1 MSSYSLPW
9 VVYNLCV
16 RGDTEDMGR
25 VEKMDCKANGEVVF
39 RAIRVLD
46 PDSVEYPNRWNVQ
59 GWYLE
64 KEMGYAIELFTSRTI
79 DRRYPMLPATIT
91 KIHQAFKEI
100 KHMAIDT
107 WQEECRLAARQAMKE
122 VIETRMHNSIDAHL
136 EQMRVAGLPD
146 RRNGSFSSH
155 LLTEVG
161 DLELRIPR
169 TRTFSAHAL
178 LRRFA
183 RRTASIERTILMAFL
198 LGLSTRKV
206 GPALLSILGE
216 PVSPSTVSHIAK
228 QLDQSVQAYHQ
239 RALSDQYELLVLD
252 GIVMRRKTG
261 VGAQRRTMLVALGI
275 KADGKKEII
284 DFRQVPGES
293 QSAWEGFLNDLYQRG
308 LEGQALKLIVVDGG
322 KGLLAALPLVY
333 GHVPMQRC
341 WTHKTRN
348 VLNYVKRMDQ
358 EKVKGSLH
366 RISHAPNLREA
377 QRAAQRFVARWK
389 WIYPNA
395 VDCLQKDLPDL
406 LSFLQIKTQLA
417 PSVIRTT
424 NAIERRFVEVRRR
437 TRPMGTFS
445 DRTSMERILF
455 SVFTYENLK
464 QRTATPFLLLTQ
476 NN

>member
-1 MSSYSLPW
+1 
-9 VVYNLCV
+9 
-16 RGDTEDMGR
+16 
-25 VEKMDCKANGEVVF
+25 
-39 RAIRVLD
+39 
-46 PDSVEYPNRWNVQ
+46 
-59 GWYLE
+59 
-64 KEMGYAIELFTSRTI
+64 
-79 DRRYPMLPATIT
+79 MLPATIT

-107 WQEECRLAARQAMKE
+107 WQEECRFAARRAMKE
-122 VIETRMHNSIDAHL
+122 VIESRMHNSIDAHL
-136 EQMRVAGLPD
+136 EQMRVVGLPD
-146 RRNGSFSSH
+146 RRNGSFPSH

-169 TRTFSAHAL
+169 TRTFSAHVL
-178 LRRFA
+178 LKRFA

-216 PVSPSTVSHIAK
+216 PISPSTVSQIAK

-239 RALSDQYELLVLD
+239 RALLDNYEVLVVD

-261 VGAQRRTMLVALGI
+261 VGAQRRSMLVALGI

-284 DFRQVPGES
+284 DFRQATGES
-293 QSAWEGFLNDLYQRG
+293 QSAWEGFLNHLHERG
-308 LEGQALKLIVVDGG
+308 LKGESLKLIVVDGG

-333 GHVPMQRC
+333 GHVPIQRC

-348 VLNYVKRMDQ
+348 VLNYVKRADQ
-358 EKVKGSLH
+358 QRVKRSLH
-366 RISHAPNLREA
+366 RVSHAPNLREA
-377 QRAAQRFVARWK
+377 QRAAQRFVARWRAS
-389 WIYPNA
+389 YPKA
-395 VDCLQKDLPDL
+395 VNCLEKDLADL
-406 LSFLQIKTQLA
+406 LTFLEVKTPLA
-417 PSVIRTT
+417 LSVIRTT

-437 TRPMGTFS
+437 SRPMGTFS

-464 QRTATPFLLLTQ
+464 QRSATPFLLLTQ

>member
-1 MSSYSLPW
+1 
-9 VVYNLCV
+9 
-16 RGDTEDMGR
+16 
-25 VEKMDCKANGEVVF
+25 
-39 RAIRVLD
+39 
-46 PDSVEYPNRWNVQ
+46 
-59 GWYLE
+59 
-64 KEMGYAIELFTSRTI
+64 
-79 DRRYPMLPATIT
+79 MLPATIT

-107 WQEECRLAARQAMKE
+107 WQEECRLAARRAMKE

-136 EQMRVAGLPD
+136 EQMRVTGLPD
-146 RRNGSFSSH
+146 RRNGFFSSH

-169 TRTFSAHAL
+169 TRTFSAHVL

-216 PVSPSTVSHIAK
+216 PISPSTVSQIAK

-239 RALSDQYELLVLD
+239 RALSDQYEILVLD

-275 KADGKKEII
+275 KPDGKKEII
-284 DFRQVPGES
+284 AFRQVPGES
-293 QSAWEGFLNDLYQRG
+293 QSVWEGFLNDLYQRG

-348 VLNYVKRMDQ
+348 VLNYVKRADQ
-358 EKVKGSLH
+358 QRVKRSLH
-366 RISHAPNLREA
+366 RISHAHNLREA

-389 WIYPNA
+389 WIYPKA
-395 VDCLQKDLPDL
+395 VDCLQKDLPEL

-417 PSVIRTT
+417 ASVIRTT

-464 QRTATPFLLLTQ
+464 QRTATPFLLLTH

>member
-1 MSSYSLPW
+1 
-9 VVYNLCV
+9 
-16 RGDTEDMGR
+16 
-25 VEKMDCKANGEVVF
+25 
-39 RAIRVLD
+39 
-46 PDSVEYPNRWNVQ
+46 
-59 GWYLE
+59 
-64 KEMGYAIELFTSRTI
+64 
-79 DRRYPMLPATIT
+79 MLPAAMTN
-91 KIHQAFKEI
+91 IHQAFKEI

-107 WQEECRLAARQAMKE
+107 WQEECRLAARCAMKE
-122 VIETRMHNSIDAHL
+122 VIENRMHNAVDAHL
-136 EQMRVAGLPD
+136 DQMRATGLPD
-146 RRNGSFSSH
+146 RRNGSFPSH

-178 LRRFA
+178 LKGFA

-206 GPALLSILGE
+206 GPVLLSILGE
-216 PVSPSTVSHIAK
+216 PISPSTVSQIAK

-239 RALSDQYELLVLD
+239 RALSEQYEILVLD

-284 DFRQVPGES
+284 DFRQAPGES

-308 LEGQALKLIVVDGG
+308 LEGHALKLIVVDGG
-322 KGLLAALPLVY
+322 KGLLSALPLVY
-333 GHVPMQRC
+333 GHVPIQRC

-348 VLNYVKRMDQ
+348 VLNYIKRVDQDRVKR
-358 EKVKGSLH
+358 SLH
-366 RISHAPNLREA
+366 RISHARNLREA
-377 QRAAQRFVARWK
+377 QRAAQRFVLRWK
-389 WIYPNA
+389 QSYPKA
-395 VDCLQKDLPDL
+395 VECLQKDLPDL
-406 LSFLQIKTQLA
+406 LSFLEVKTGLP
-417 PSVIRTT
+417 PSVLRTA

-455 SVFTYENLK
+455 SVFTHENFK

-476 NN
+476 NS

>member
-1 MSSYSLPW
+1 
-9 VVYNLCV
+9 
-16 RGDTEDMGR
+16 
-25 VEKMDCKANGEVVF
+25 
-39 RAIRVLD
+39 
-46 PDSVEYPNRWNVQ
+46 
-59 GWYLE
+59 
-64 KEMGYAIELFTSRTI
+64 
-79 DRRYPMLPATIT
+79 MLPATIT

-107 WQEECRLAARQAMKE
+107 WQEECRLAARRAMKE
-122 VIETRMHNSIDAHL
+122 VIETRMHNSIDTHL
-136 EQMRVAGLPD
+136 EQIRTTGLPD
-146 RRNGSFSSH
+146 RRNGSFFSH

-161 DLELRIPR
+161 DLELQIPR
-169 TRTFSAHAL
+169 TRTFSAHVL
-178 LRRFA
+178 LKRFA
-183 RRTASIERTILMAFL
+183 RRTASIERTILMTFL

-216 PVSPSTVSHIAK
+216 PISPSTVSHIAK

-239 RALSDQYELLVLD
+239 RALSDHDEVLVLD

-261 VGAQRRTMLVALGI
+261 IGAQRRTMLVALGI
-275 KADGKKEII
+275 RADGKKEII
-284 DFRQVPGES
+284 DFRQATGES
-293 QSAWEGFLNDLYQRG
+293 QSAWEGFLNHLHERG
-308 LEGQALKLIVVDGG
+308 LKGESLKLIVIDGG

-333 GHVPMQRC
+333 GHVPIQRC

-348 VLNYVKRMDQ
+348 VLNYVKKVDQ
-358 EKVKGSLH
+358 ERMKRSLH
-366 RISHAPNLREA
+366 RISHARNLREA

-389 WIYPNA
+389 ASYPKA
-395 VDCLQKDLPDL
+395 VDCLQKDLADL
-406 LSFLQIKTQLA
+406 LSFFEIKTPL
-417 PSVIRTT
+417 PLSVIRTT

-437 TRPMGTFS
+437 SRPMGTFS

>member
-1 MSSYSLPW
+1 MPP
-9 VVYNLCV
+9 V
-16 RGDTEDMGR
+16 
-25 VEKMDCKANGEVVF
+25 A
-39 RAIRVLD
+39 
-46 PDSVEYPNRWNVQ
+46 
-59 GWYLE
+59 
-64 KEMGYAIELFTSRTI
+64 
-79 DRRYPMLPATIT
+79 IT

-100 KHMAIDT
+100 KHMAIDA
-107 WQEECRLAARQAMKE
+107 WQEECRFAARRAMKE
-122 VIETRMHNSIDAHL
+122 VIETRMHNSIDAYL
-136 EQMRVAGLPD
+136 EQMRMAGLPD

-169 TRTFSAHAL
+169 TRTFSAHGL
-178 LRRFA
+178 LRGFA
-183 RRTASIERTILMAFL
+183 RRSASIERTILMAFL

-216 PVSPSTVSHIAK
+216 PVSPSTVSQIAK

-239 RALSDQYELLVLD
+239 RTLSDHYDILVLD

-293 QSAWEGFLNDLYQRG
+293 QSAWEGFLNHLHERG
-308 LEGQALKLIVVDGG
+308 LKGESLKLIVVDGG

-333 GHVPMQRC
+333 GEVPLQRC
-341 WTHKTRN
+341 WAHKTRN
-348 VLNYVKRMDQ
+348 VLNYVKRADQ
-358 EKVKGSLH
+358 EKVKRSLH
-366 RISHAPNLREA
+366 RISDARNLRGA
-377 QRAAQRFVARWK
+377 QKAAQRFVARWK
-389 WIYPNA
+389 WIYPKA
-395 VDCLQKDLPDL
+395 VGCLQRDLPEL
-406 LSFLQIKTQLA
+406 LNFLQIKTDLA
-417 PSVIRTT
+417 PSVLRTT

-476 NN
+476 KP

>member
-1 MSSYSLPW
+1 
-9 VVYNLCV
+9 
-16 RGDTEDMGR
+16 
-25 VEKMDCKANGEVVF
+25 
-39 RAIRVLD
+39 
-46 PDSVEYPNRWNVQ
+46 
-59 GWYLE
+59 
-64 KEMGYAIELFTSRTI
+64 
-79 DRRYPMLPATIT
+79 MLPATIT

-100 KHMAIDT
+100 KSMAIDT
-107 WQEECRLAARQAMKE
+107 WQEECRLAARRAMKE
-122 VIETRMHNSIDAHL
+122 VLESRMYNVIDTHL
-136 EQMRVAGLPD
+136 DQMRAAGLPD

-155 LLTEVG
+155 LLSEVG

-169 TRTFSAHAL
+169 TRTFSAHVL
-178 LRRFA
+178 LKRFA
-183 RRTASIERTILMAFL
+183 RRTASVERTILMAFL

-216 PVSPSTVSHIAK
+216 PVSPSTVSRIAK

-239 RALSDQYELLVLD
+239 RVLSDHYEVLVLD

-293 QSAWEGFLNDLYQRG
+293 QSAWEGFVNDLYRRG
-308 LEGQALKLIVVDGG
+308 LEGHALKLIVVDGG

-333 GHVPMQRC
+333 AHVPLQRC

-348 VLNYVKRMDQ
+348 VLNYVKRADQ
-358 EKVKGSLH
+358 QKVKRSLY
-366 RISHAPNLREA
+366 RISHAHNLREA

-389 WIYPNA
+389 QTYPKA
-395 VDCLQKDLPDL
+395 VDCLQKDLPEL
-406 LSFLQIKTQLA
+406 LSFLQIKTKL
-417 PSVIRTT
+417 PLSVIRTT

-445 DRTSMERILF
+445 DRTSMERILY
-455 SVFTYENLK
+455 SVFTYENMK
-464 QRTATPFLLLTQ
+464 QKTATPFLLLTQ
-476 NN
+476 KS

>member
-1 MSSYSLPW
+1 
-9 VVYNLCV
+9 
-16 RGDTEDMGR
+16 
-25 VEKMDCKANGEVVF
+25 
-39 RAIRVLD
+39 
-46 PDSVEYPNRWNVQ
+46 
-59 GWYLE
+59 
-64 KEMGYAIELFTSRTI
+64 
-79 DRRYPMLPATIT
+79 MLPATIT

-107 WQEECRLAARQAMKE
+107 WQEECRLAARRAMKE
-122 VIETRMHNSIDAHL
+122 VLETRMHNTLDAHL
-136 EQMRVAGLPD
+136 EQMRAAGLAD

-169 TRTFSAHAL
+169 TRTFSARVL
-178 LRRFA
+178 LKRFA

-239 RALSDQYELLVLD
+239 RTLSDHDEVLVLD

-284 DFRQVPGES
+284 DFRQATGES
-293 QSAWEGFLNDLYQRG
+293 QSAWEGFLNHLHERG
-308 LEGQALKLIVVDGG
+308 LKGESLKLIVVDGG

-333 GHVPMQRC
+333 GHVPIQRC

-348 VLNYVKRMDQ
+348 VLNYVKRVDQ
-358 EKVKGSLH
+358 ERVKRSLH
-366 RISHAPNLREA
+366 RISHARNLREA

-389 WIYPNA
+389 ASYPKA
-395 VDCLQKDLPDL
+395 VDCLEKDLADL
-406 LSFLQIKTQLA
+406 LTFLEVKTQLA
-417 PSVIRTT
+417 LSVIRTT

-445 DRTSMERILF
+445 NRTSIERILF

-464 QRTATPFLLLTQ
+464 QRSATPFLLLTQ

>member
-1 MSSYSLPW
+1 
-9 VVYNLCV
+9 
-16 RGDTEDMGR
+16 
-25 VEKMDCKANGEVVF
+25 
-39 RAIRVLD
+39 
-46 PDSVEYPNRWNVQ
+46 
-59 GWYLE
+59 
-64 KEMGYAIELFTSRTI
+64 
-79 DRRYPMLPATIT
+79 MLPATIT

-107 WQEECRLAARQAMKE
+107 WEEECRLAARRAMKE
-122 VIETRMHNSIDAHL
+122 VLETRMHNTIDAHL
-136 EQMRVAGLPD
+136 EQMRAAGLPD

-169 TRTFSAHAL
+169 TRTFSARVL
-178 LRRFA
+178 LKRFA

-216 PVSPSTVSHIAK
+216 PISPSTVSQIAK

-239 RALSDQYELLVLD
+239 RAVSDQYEVLVLD

-284 DFRQVPGES
+284 DFRQATGES
-293 QSAWEGFLNDLYQRG
+293 QSAWEGFLNHLHERG
-308 LEGQALKLIVVDGG
+308 LKGESLKLIVVDGG

-333 GHVPMQRC
+333 GHVPIQRC

-348 VLNYVKRMDQ
+348 VLNHVKRADQ
-358 EKVKGSLH
+358 ERVKRSLH
-366 RISHAPNLREA
+366 RISHARNLQEA

-389 WIYPNA
+389 ASYPKA
-395 VDCLQKDLPDL
+395 VECLEKDLVDL
-406 LSFLQIKTQLA
+406 LTFLEVKTPLA

-445 DRTSMERILF
+445 NRTSMERILF

-464 QRTATPFLLLTQ
+464 QRSATPFLLLTQ